1 MSDERQVYSLF
12 SAPFFKFNL
21 HASHESINEKLK
33 KLAYQL
39 KKENGVIK
47 SNRNGYQS
55 NFISNKTPVIKKF
68 VKSINPHFETFADA
82 IGLAKPWTSDNN
94 LPWINISP
102 KGAYNELHSHGEAD
116 FSIVYYIEAPKN
128 SGRIRFET
136 PILHL
141 RSSSLKYATHF
152 FNNCPVIDYFPHK
165 YDLIMFPGWLAHS
178 VFENKSDEDRI
189 SMAWNV
195 TIKQ

>member
-12 SAPFFKFNL
+12 STPFFKFNL

-152 FNNCPVIDYFPHK
+152 FNILFLKTKVMKI
-165 YDLIMFPGWLAHS
+165 
-178 VFENKSDEDRI
+178 E
-189 SMAWNV
+189 
-195 TIKQ
+195 